1 MTSRSF
7 CSRMYDEKWNFQS
20 ANAFASPVKRSAA
33 GRCAPPREPPL
44 PPKEEDDEFDAEDE
58 EEVESDDDEDD
69 IMVVE
74 QYHGLIS

>member
-33 GRCAPPREPPL
+33 GKCAPPREPPFA
-44 PPKEEDDEFDAEDE
+44 PKEDDEFDADDE
-58 EEVESDDDEDD
+58 EEDGDDDEED
-69 IMVVE
+69 IMA
-74 QYHGLIS
+74 QW